1 MLPNKFLIIKNW
13 PKSKN
18 LKIDEKTLKNY
29 IVNEKRNFKNNP
41 KNFRIKNKHEISK
54 I

>member
-1 MLPNKFLIIKNW
+1 MLTNKFLIIKNW

-18 LKIDEKTLKNY
+18 LKIDEKKLLKNY

-41 KNFRIKNKHEISK
+41 KNF
-54 I
+54 